1 MFGNGRN
8 SWRALRYA
16 SGVFFAGILI
26 AVAFSFL
33 RSDKG
38 VDRQPSPHALQQQP

>member
-1 MFGNGRN
+1 MFENGRN

-16 SGVFFAGILI
+16 FGVLIAGVLI

-33 RSDKG
+33 LSDKG
-38 VDRQPSPHALQQQP
+38 VDR